1 VPVSPTTLF
10 EFLLTSLLIEL
21 TPGPNM
27 AWLAALALSRG
38 RRPALI
44 AVAGVATGL
53 TFLGLLAA
61 LGLGALIASSP
72 WLYQTIRSLGFLYL
86 LYLAWET
93 WKPPASE
100 DTGGLGS
107 FRDGLMTNLLNPK
120 AGLFYLAVLPA
131 FLDPGRGAVVAQTL
145 ILVAAYVAVATI
157 IHTGIVIFASTARR
171 ALERKGYISV
181 IRKGL
186 ALGLV
191 AVALWFLWTSQY
203 PQ

>member
-1 VPVSPTTLF
+1 
-10 EFLLTSLLIEL
+10 
-21 TPGPNM
+21 M
-27 AWLAALALSRG
+27 AWLAALALSKG

-53 TFLGLLAA
+53 TFLGLMAA
-61 LGLGALIASSP
+61 LGLGALVAGSP
-72 WLYQTIRSLGFLYL
+72 WLYQTFRGLGFLYL
-86 LYLAWET
+86 LFLAWQT
-93 WKPPASE
+93 WKPPEAE
-100 DTGGLGS
+100 DEGGFGS

-131 FLDPGRGAVVAQTL
+131 FIDPGTDALMAQTL
-145 ILVAAYVAVATI
+145 ILVAAYVAVATL
-157 IHTGIVIFASTARR
+157 IHAGIVMFASTARG